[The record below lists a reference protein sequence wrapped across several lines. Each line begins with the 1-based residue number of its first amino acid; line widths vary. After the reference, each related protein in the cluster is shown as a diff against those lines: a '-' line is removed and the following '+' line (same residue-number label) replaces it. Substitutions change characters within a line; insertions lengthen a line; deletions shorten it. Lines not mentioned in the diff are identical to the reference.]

1 MFKISHLLIALA
13 LTGSV
18 VGPALA
24 QAQQPQTA
32 FQIAAAPRVSDKGFS
47 IAPPA
52 GWEKGNSGQSAFMIY
67 LDQPKNN
74 FRANF
79 NVNVSDDDG
88 TPVSKIGSLVKPM
101 FAKQFQK
108 WQLMGEGATS
118 LSGHEA
124 YWISSRFSMQGYDI
138 QNLQYYIR
146 GNNKK
151 FYVLTFTSLFSN
163 YKSYEMMFRQ
173 TAMTVQTM

>member
-1 MFKISHLLIALA
+1 MFKFSYLLMALA

-18 VGPALA
+18 VGPATA
-24 QAQQPQTA
+24 QPQPSQTA
-32 FQIAAAPRVSDKGFS
+32 FKLAATPRVSDKGFS
-47 IAPPA
+47 IVAPA
-52 GWEKGNSGQSAFMIY
+52 GWEKGSPGQSAFMIY
-67 LDQPKNN
+67 LDQAKDK

-88 TPVSKIGSLVKPM
+88 TPINKIGALVKPM
-101 FAKQFQK
+101 FAKQFQN
-108 WQLMGEGATS
+108 WQAMGEGSTS
-118 LSGHEA
+118 LGGQQA
-124 YWISSRFSMQGYDI
+124 YWLSSRFSMQGYDI

-146 GNNKK
+146 GKNKK
-151 FYVLTFTSLFSN
+151 FYVLTFTALVSN